1 MKANNYY
8 AVEFSLYNG
17 KPVYIELDHPVSD
30 YNTAIDLAVDK
41 AITYGLIDDWG
52 DVRCELEV
60 YESMK

>member
-8 AVEFSLYNG
+8 AVEIGLFKG

-41 AITYGLIDDWG
+41 AIRDGLIDGWE